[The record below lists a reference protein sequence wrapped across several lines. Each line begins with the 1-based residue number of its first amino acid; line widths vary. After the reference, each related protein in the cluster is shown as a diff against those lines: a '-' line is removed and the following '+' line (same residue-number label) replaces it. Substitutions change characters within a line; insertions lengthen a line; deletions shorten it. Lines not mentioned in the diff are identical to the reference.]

1 MSKYF
6 DRIQENIN
14 ILRYNVGASEKI
26 DNVQKYEEST
36 NQIDSTLNNLQ
47 AAPGF
52 SSWETFDTTQQ
63 EYINQQ
69 EEYKI
74 EDMRKKFKSDSVFSN
89 RFLTDLVSPFNGQMF
104 MNRELNPQS
113 SAIKDDND
121 NENIPNVPLVNN
133 NNFME
138 NDSSFNSASYASFNT
153 LSNSTSNNFNFFN
166 EHSEQVSNT
175 NNKLFNNNNNYIEQ
189 NNNTTR
195 LFRN

>member
-52 SSWETFDTTQQ
+52 SSWETFDTMQQ
-63 EYINQQ
+63 ESINQQ

-104 MNRELNPQS
+104 MNREFTFTL
-113 SAIKDDND
+113 DN
-121 NENIPNVPLVNN
+121 
-133 NNFME
+133 
-138 NDSSFNSASYASFNT
+138 
-153 LSNSTSNNFNFFN
+153 
-166 EHSEQVSNT
+166 
-175 NNKLFNNNNNYIEQ
+175 
-189 NNNTTR
+189 
-195 LFRN
+195 

>member
-52 SSWETFDTTQQ
+52 SSWETFDTMQQ
-63 EYINQQ
+63 ESINQQ

-89 RFLTDLVSPFNGQMF
+89 
-104 MNRELNPQS
+104 
-113 SAIKDDND
+113 
-121 NENIPNVPLVNN
+121 
-133 NNFME
+133 
-138 NDSSFNSASYASFNT
+138 SF
-153 LSNSTSNNFNFFN
+153 
-166 EHSEQVSNT
+166 
-175 NNKLFNNNNNYIEQ
+175 
-189 NNNTTR
+189 
-195 LFRN
+195 